1 MNIAPMFSK
10 RITITTT
17 TVIVFLSVFSV
28 VRAADTD
35 INSAIEDRR
44 VALKG
49 ISKQLKL
56 LSGMAKEEIDYDSG
70 KASAAAVQINEHA
83 ASLLKAEL
91 WPEGSDLVAT
101 QHDGT
106 RAKAVIWEDV
116 DTFLMGF
123 ADLEA
128 ASKTLSA
135 EAGNGL
141 DALKGSLGAAGK
153 TCKACHQEY
162 RGPKQ

>member
-1 MNIAPMFSK
+1 MCI
-10 RITITTT
+10 R
-17 TVIVFLSVFSV
+17 
-28 VRAADTD
+28 
-35 INSAIEDRR
+35 
-44 VALKG
+44 
-49 ISKQLKL
+49 
-56 LSGMAKEEIDYDSG
+56 DS
-70 KASAAAVQINEHA
+70 A

>member
-1 MNIAPMFSK
+1 
-10 RITITTT
+10 
-17 TVIVFLSVFSV
+17 
-28 VRAADTD
+28 
-35 INSAIEDRR
+35 
-44 VALKG
+44 
-49 ISKQLKL
+49 
-56 LSGMAKEEIDYDSG
+56 
-70 KASAAAVQINEHA
+70 
-83 ASLLKAEL
+83 
-91 WPEGSDLVAT
+91 
-101 QHDGT
+101 
-106 RAKAVIWEDV
+106 
-116 DTFLMGF
+116 MGF